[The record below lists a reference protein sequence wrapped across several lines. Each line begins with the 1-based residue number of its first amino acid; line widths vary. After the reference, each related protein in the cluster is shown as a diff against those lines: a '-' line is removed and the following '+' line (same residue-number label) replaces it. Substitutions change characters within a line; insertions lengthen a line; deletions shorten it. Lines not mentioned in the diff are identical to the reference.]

1 MNRKLLFGCIA
12 DDFTG
17 ASDAASFIAKS
28 GMRTMLFNGVPRNM
42 EELDIDAAVIALK
55 TRTIDRDQAVTDS
68 LMAADWLI
76 EHGAGHLYSK
86 YCSTFD
92 STPEGNIGPVMDALL
107 ERCQEESSIICP
119 ALPVNGRIVKQ
130 GKLYVNGLLLE
141 ERPMKDHPLTPMR
154 ESHVGKLMEAQSK
167 YPCIM
172 LGEESMRGTKEE
184 IETYIKR
191 QAEGKEH
198 YYLVPDYR
206 KDEDACK
213 IAEIFGEMKVLSGGS
228 GILTEL
234 CTRYME
240 EVTQQKLPESG
251 VPGRAII
258 LAGSCS
264 AATLGQIA
272 EFKKAGHYSLKVDPY
287 SLAEGKET
295 AESIWRRAMEDSS
308 GREILIY
315 SSDSPDKVKKVQ
327 ECGKEKMASI
337 IESTLS
343 EIAVKA
349 EEAGVRRI
357 IVAGGETSGAVTQA
371 LGYDAYLIGQSIA
384 PGVPVMIPAKNEGVR
399 LVLKSGNFGQPDFFL
414 RALEQTANESWR
426 K

>member
-28 GMRTMLFNGVPRNM
+28 GMRTMLFNGVPHNM

-141 ERPMKDHPLTPMR
+141 ESPMKDHPLTPMR

-213 IAEIFGEMKVLSGGS
+213 IAEIFGEMKVLS
-228 GILTEL
+228 
-234 CTRYME
+234 
-240 EVTQQKLPESG
+240 
-251 VPGRAII
+251 
-258 LAGSCS
+258 
-264 AATLGQIA
+264 
-272 EFKKAGHYSLKVDPY
+272 
-287 SLAEGKET
+287 
-295 AESIWRRAMEDSS
+295 
-308 GREILIY
+308 
-315 SSDSPDKVKKVQ
+315 
-327 ECGKEKMASI
+327 
-337 IESTLS
+337 
-343 EIAVKA
+343 
-349 EEAGVRRI
+349 
-357 IVAGGETSGAVTQA
+357 
-371 LGYDAYLIGQSIA
+371 
-384 PGVPVMIPAKNEGVR
+384 
-399 LVLKSGNFGQPDFFL
+399 
-414 RALEQTANESWR
+414 
-426 K
+426 